1 MRVISGSSYGFNA
14 PTAITSSVTDVWVAN
29 LEGNSVTELSA
40 STGNLVRVIS
50 GSSYGFNRP
59 TAISLGGAHVW
70 VVNPLT
76 FSVTEFPDS

>member
-1 MRVISGSSYGFNA
+1 
-14 PTAITSSVTDVWVAN
+14 VWVAN